1 MYTEEQ
7 YHRAL
12 EVYEET
18 KSVTKTIQRLGYP
31 SRRQTLYN
39 WINRKRLLPEE
50 KSTFRGLNTAEHPR
64 HPSLDL
70 KLEALHRCFE
80 LGEDVQSVSQEIG
93 YSTASIYTWRKKF
106 TQKGRVALMNSPKEH
121 VRGVLPEGKSALI
134 TEIDDLKSQMHE
146 MEMEIDILKE
156 TINILKKDPGV
167 DRTALR
173 NKEKVAIID
182 ALKSKYSLPK
192 LCQKLNLPKSSY
204 YYQELVLKSEDK
216 YEKLRR
222 HITELFRDNYDAF
235 GYRRIHTLLQQEGTI
250 VSKKVILRI
259 MKSEKLIV
267 KQKRERSY
275 NSYKGEI
282 SPAAENLIKRDF
294 HADKPNQKWLTDIT
308 EFSIRAGKVYLSP
321 MIDCFDG
328 MPFIWTIGT
337 SPNAHLVNN
346 MLTEA
351 IATLNPGEKP
361 IIHSDRGCHY
371 RWPKYISII
380 ENAGLIRSMSKKGC
394 SPDNSACEGFFLHL
408 KTELFYNRS
417 WDEYTIDEFIQVVN
431 DYIEWYCRDR
441 IKISLGGLSP
451 LDYRRKMGVGV

>member
-1 MYTEEQ
+1 M
-7 YHRAL
+7 L
-12 EVYEET
+12 
-18 KSVTKTIQRLGYP
+18 
-31 SRRQTLYN
+31 
-39 WINRKRLLPEE
+39 
-50 KSTFRGLNTAEHPR
+50 
-64 HPSLDL
+64 
-70 KLEALHRCFE
+70 
-80 LGEDVQSVSQEIG
+80 
-93 YSTASIYTWRKKF
+93 
-106 TQKGRVALMNSPKEH
+106 
-121 VRGVLPEGKSALI
+121 KSA
-134 TEIDDLKSQMHE
+134 
-146 MEMEIDILKE
+146 
-156 TINILKKDPGV
+156 
-167 DRTALR
+167 
-173 NKEKVAIID
+173 
-182 ALKSKYSLPK
+182 
-192 LCQKLNLPKSSY
+192 
-204 YYQELVLKSEDK
+204 DK

-250 VSKKVILRI
+250 VSEKVIRRI